1 MAVKKVL
8 VNNFFLLI
16 YEKVSVQLFVSIVA
30 RSIERRIGLKWHLWD
45 PYIFGNVFN
54 SIFYFILF
62 LFHPRCPVYLSHVI
76 LELPLYEK
84 GKAHLYYIRLGRGL
98 NSIKNRQ
105 QNIKKNT
112 SKKSRKMHSVPI
124 RN

>member
-76 LELPLYEK
+76 LELLLSEK
-84 GKAHLYYIRLGRGL
+84 GKAHLYYIGLSRGL
-98 NSIKNRQ
+98 NSIKKTDSKIK
-105 QNIKKNT
+105 NIKEK
-112 SKKSRKMHSVPI
+112 P
-124 RN
+124 